1 MGPRACKLGLGS
13 LASQH
18 LDSPGKSTISSLGFH
33 SVTLFLYF
41 DGTDVFIC
49 SGSKGWRTVRKRPHA
64 GALATGASCSAPGR
78 ELIQSPENK

>member
-18 LDSPGKSTISSLGFH
+18 LGSPGKSTISSLVFH
-33 SVTLFLYF
+33 SVTPFLCF

-49 SGSKGWRTVRKRPHA
+49 GGSKRLENCEETTSRWRLSNRC
-64 GALATGASCSAPGR
+64 LLFSAWEGVNTEP
-78 ELIQSPENK
+78 

>member
-49 SGSKGWRTVRKRPHA
+49 SGSKGWRTGEETTSRWR
-64 GALATGASCSAPGR
+64 LSNRCLLFSAWEGVNTEPR
-78 ELIQSPENK
+78 E